1 MTSSIPVLAAALA
14 ATLALS
20 GSASAQSRLHELGI
34 EELMRLDAG
43 QVFGASERLQPSI
56 EAPASVSFITAEE
69 IRRYGYRSLADIL
82 RAVRGMY
89 IVDDRNYSVL
99 GARGFALPG
108 DYNSRV
114 LLLVN
119 GHRVND
125 NVFGQAEVGAEFGL
139 DPAIFER
146 VEIIRGPASSLYGDS
161 AFFAVVNVITR
172 TGTSLGGG
180 SITVEAGTLGSRLV
194 RGAVGHRLANGVEVA
209 LSGTYEHS
217 DGVARLYFPE
227 FDTPATN
234 NGVAEGLDGGGVKQF
249 YGRLD
254 FRNLTVTALYGSRRR
269 GVPTASFGTVFNEQ
283 ETQEQTIDR
292 HTMVDAQYVHTFGDA
307 RVTVRGSFD
316 RFTFDG
322 TYPFPGDP
330 EGAPTVE
337 GRNGAVGARWTVG
350 TGLTRSFGRRH
361 TVRAGLEFIDN
372 VRQDQTARYVDPPLL
387 LLDSPRS
394 SMQHAVYAQDEI
406 RLARWLIVN
415 AGLRYDGYAA
425 FRRVTPRAALI
436 VMPSWTQSVKYLYG
450 RAFRSPNAFE
460 LTAEFFGE
468 RVKALRPESIDTH
481 ELVWERY
488 VNDWL
493 RTSVSTYWYKAE
505 GLITLVPDDAAFLGL
520 AFVNQ
525 GEVRAKGLELEAQM
539 RLRGESRALVSYAL
553 QSPVEQETL
562 TRLPNS
568 PTHIAK
574 ARISLPGPTARSFV
588 SVEGQYLSSRG
599 TLAGA
604 KVSAAATVDV
614 TMVQPLGRSWEL
626 SGSVRNIFDAR
637 YSDPVSTQ
645 HRQDAI
651 SQNGRTARIGL
662 LWRLWTN

>member
-1 MTSSIPVLAAALA
+1 MTNALRTLAAALVV
-14 ATLALS
+14 TLALS
-20 GSASAQSRLHELGI
+20 GSASAQLRLHELDL

-69 IRRYGYRSLADIL
+69 IQRYRYRSLADIL
-82 RAVRGMY
+82 SAVRGMY
-89 IVDDRNYSVL
+89 IVDDRNYSVI

-139 DPAIFER
+139 DPAMFER

-172 TGTSLGGG
+172 TGASLGGG
-180 SITVEAGTLGSRLV
+180 SIAVEAGTLGTRLV
-194 RGAVGHRLANGVEVA
+194 RGTLGHRLSNGMEVA
-209 LSGTYEHS
+209 LSGTHEQS
-217 DGVARLYFPE
+217 EGMGRLYFPE

-234 NGVAEGLDGGGVKQF
+234 NGVAEGLDGGGVGQL

-254 FRNLTVTALYGSRRR
+254 FRNLIVTAAYGSRRR
-269 GVPTASFGTVFNEQ
+269 DVPTASFGTVFNEQ
-283 ETQEQTIDR
+283 ETPLRTFDR
-292 HTMVDAQYVHTFGDA
+292 HTLVDAEYGRSFGDT

-316 RFTFDG
+316 RHTFDG
-322 TYPFPGDP
+322 TYPFPGEP
-330 EGAPTVE
+330 EGSPTLVV
-337 GRNGAVGARWTVG
+337 RNTAVGTRWSAG

-361 TVRAGLEFIDN
+361 TVRAGAEFIDN
-372 VRQDQTARYVDPPLL
+372 VHQDQTARYVDPPMF

-394 SMQHAVYAQDEI
+394 SIQHAVYAQDEI

-415 AGLRYDGYAA
+415 AGLRYDGYEK
-425 FRRVTPRAALI
+425 FNRVTPRTALI
-436 VMPSWTQSVKYLYG
+436 VLPSPTQSVKYLYG

-460 LTAEFFGE
+460 LTTEFFGE
-468 RVKALRPESIDTH
+468 RVNELRPESIDTH

-493 RTSVSTYWYKAE
+493 RTSVSTYWYKAD
-505 GLITLVPDDAAFLGL
+505 GLITFVLDDSTFLGL
-520 AFVNQ
+520 TLSNQ

-553 QSPVEQETL
+553 QSAVEQETL

-568 PTHIAK
+568 PRHIAK
-574 ARISLPGPTARSFV
+574 ARISVPGPTDRSFV

-599 TLAGA
+599 TLAGSE
-604 KVSAAATVDV
+604 VSAAAPVNV
-614 TMVQPLGRSWEL
+614 TMVQPLGRTWEL
-626 SGSVRNIFDAR
+626 SGGVLNIFDAR
-637 YSDPVSTQ
+637 YSDPVSSQ

-662 LWRLWTN
+662 RWRLWTN